1 MARIPLPLNALR
13 AFEAAA
19 RHLSFTRAAEELHVT
34 QAAVSH
40 QVKALERRLGVPLFR
55 RLPRSLLLT
64 DEGQA
69 LLPELR
75 DAFERMARALD
86 RVGNQSGEGSLTVS
100 SYTTFSLAWL
110 VPRLPRFQAMHPQIE
125 VRLMSSQRLV
135 DFTRDDVD
143 IAVRNGDG
151 NWPGLSTIKIF
162 DEDLTPLCG
171 RLYRDRLRRP
181 EDVATVPL
189 LDTMRDS
196 EWAIWLKAAG
206 LGRIARS
213 RGAEFD
219 STKIAVQ
226 AAIDGLGVA
235 IGSPSLFAEDI
246 AAGRLFQPFDLIVK
260 TNRGHWLVYP
270 EAWAERRKI
279 RAFRDWIV
287 AEAHTPEV
295 PAAPAR
301 TGKRIAGMSA

>member
-19 RHLSFTRAAEELHVT
+19 RQLSFTRAAEELHVT

-40 QVKALERRLGVPLFR
+40 QVKALEKRLGVVLFR

-75 DAFERMARALD
+75 DAFERLARALD
-86 RVGNQSGEGSLTVS
+86 RVGNQSGQGALTVS
-100 SYTTFSLAWL
+100 SFTTFSLAWL
-110 VPRLPRFQAMHPQIE
+110 VPRLPRFQALHPEIE
-125 VRLMSSQRLV
+125 VRLMSSQRLI
-135 DFTRDDVD
+135 DFAREDID

-151 NWPGLSTIKIF
+151 NWPGLATIKLF

-171 RLYRDRLRRP
+171 RRYRDRLRKH
-181 EDVATVPL
+181 EDVTKVPL

-246 AAGRLFQPFDLIVK
+246 AAGRLFQPFDLTVK
-260 TNRGHWLVYP
+260 TNRGYWLVYP
-270 EAWAERRKI
+270 EPAAERRKI
-279 RAFRDWIV
+279 TAFRDWIV
-287 AEAHTPEV
+287 AEAQTSES
-295 PAAPAR
+295 APPKR
-301 TGKRIAGMSA
+301 VGKMFAGSRA

>member
-1 MARIPLPLNALR
+1 MARTPLPLNALR

-19 RHLSFTRAAEELHVT
+19 RQLSFTRAAEELHVT

-40 QVKALERRLGVPLFR
+40 QVKALEKRLGVVLFR

-75 DAFERMARALD
+75 DAFERLARALD
-86 RVGNQSGEGSLTVS
+86 RVGNQSGQGALTVS
-100 SYTTFSLAWL
+100 SFTTFSLAWL
-110 VPRLPRFQAMHPQIE
+110 VPRLPRFQALHPEIE
-125 VRLMSSQRLV
+125 VRLMSSQRLI
-135 DFTRDDVD
+135 DFAREDID

-151 NWPGLSTIKIF
+151 NWPGLATTKLF

-171 RLYRDRLRRP
+171 RRYRDRLRKH
-181 EDVATVPL
+181 EDVAKVPL

-246 AAGRLFQPFDLIVK
+246 AAGRLFQPFDLTVK
-260 TNRGHWLVYP
+260 TNRGYWLVYP
-270 EAWAERRKI
+270 EPAAERRKI

-287 AEAHTPEV
+287 AEAQASES
-295 PAAPAR
+295 APPKR
-301 TGKRIAGMSA
+301 VGKMFAGSRA

>member
-1 MARIPLPLNALR
+1 MPRVPLPLNALR

-19 RHLSFTRAAEELHVT
+19 RQLSFTRAAEELHVT

-40 QVKALERRLGVPLFR
+40 QVKGLERRLGVPLFR

-75 DAFERMARALD
+75 DAFERMARALE
-86 RVGNQSGEGSLTVS
+86 RVGNAAGQGSLTVS
-100 SYTTFSLAWL
+100 SFTTFTLAWL
-110 VPRLPRFQAMHPQIE
+110 VPRLPRFEATHPEIE

-135 DFTRDDVD
+135 DFAREDIDV
-143 IAVRNGDG
+143 AVRNGDG
-151 NWPGLSTIKIF
+151 NWPGLVTVRLF

-171 RLYRDRLRRP
+171 RAYRDRLRRH
-181 EDVATVPL
+181 EDVGNVPL

-235 IGSPSLFAEDI
+235 IGSPDLFAEDI

-260 TNRGHWLVYP
+260 TNRAYWLVYP
-270 EAWAERRKI
+270 EDWAERRKI
-279 RAFRDWIV
+279 KAFHDWIV
-287 AEAHTPEV
+287 AEV
-295 PAAPAR
+295 QAPTAPLPKR
-301 TGKRIAGMSA
+301 VGKRIASRRA